1 MMPEYQNWLLTEEA
15 HIATL
20 TLNRPDD
27 ANNLTED
34 TFYELRDI
42 TAYLRTRKDV
52 WVVIV
57 QGRGKHF
64 STGMD
69 INVIKGRLDQSE
81 QANREYLLNLQQCLD
96 EFEAL
101 EKPTIAKLHG
111 FCIGGGLILALCC
124 DFRIASQRT
133 IFSLPEVRL
142 GLPIIIGTQRLT
154 RVVGVGTTKEMI
166 LLGKRLKAS
175 VAQAYGLLH
184 QVVPPDELDAAVT
197 ALADKFRRLPPRT
210 VGIAKRIIN
219 SGHNLSMRESQNLE
233 LDAQAE
239 LLDSPDLR
247 EAIESYLQ
255 KRRPRFTGE

>member
-1 MMPEYQNWLLTEEA
+1 MAEYRNWLLTEEA

-27 ANNLTED
+27 VNNLTAE
-34 TFYELRDI
+34 TLYELRAI
-42 TAYLRTRKDV
+42 TAYLRTRKDI

-57 QGRGKHF
+57 QGQGKHF

-69 INVIKGRLDQSE
+69 INVIRGRLDQSE
-81 QANREYLLNLQQCLD
+81 QANREYLLDLQQCLD

-101 EKPTIAKLHG
+101 EKPTIAKLRG

-133 IFSLPEVRL
+133 IFSVPEVKL
-142 GLPIIIGTQRLT
+142 GLPIIMGTQRLT
-154 RVVGVGTTKEMI
+154 RVAGVAAAKEIIM
-166 LLGKRLKAS
+166 LGKRFNAS
-175 VAQAYGLLH
+175 AAQAYGLLH
-184 QVVPPDELDAAVT
+184 QVVPPGELDAALA
-197 ALADKFRRLPPRT
+197 ALADKFQGLPPRT

-219 SGHNLSMRESQNLE
+219 LGHNLSIRDSQNLE

-247 EAIESYLQ
+247 EGMESYSE